1 MNAATMSMLRRW
13 LTRHARHAG
22 TAATLA
28 ALSAGALA
36 GPIAF
41 NRHAEP
47 APALPAAVQSPAGA
61 LTVSSSNRLAQA
73 ATPAA
78 NRPSCCTILPPAMRV
93 RAVGRL

>member
-47 APALPAAVQSPAGA
+47 PPALPAAVPAPDRVPAVASP
-61 LTVSSSNRLAQA
+61 NRLAQA

-78 NRPSCCTILPPAMRV
+78 NRPSCCTILQPAMRV